1 MNEFIKA
8 LLGIL
13 YIVFSITFYV
23 SVMILSV
30 LLYLQEGVF
39 SLVFTLMFGIP
50 FCWAAA
56 RLVKFVYKF
65 ANAVLEK

>member
-1 MNEFIKA
+1 MKEFMKM

-13 YIVFSITFYV
+13 YIVFSITLYV

-30 LLYLQEGVF
+30 LLYLQEGVY

-50 FCWAAA
+50 FCWASVG
-56 RLVKFVYKF
+56 LVKFVYKF
-65 ANAVLEK
+65 ANYVLEW

>member
-1 MNEFIKA
+1 MKDFLKV

-13 YIVFSITFYV
+13 YVVFSIAFYV
-23 SVMILSV
+23 SVMVLSV
-30 LLYLQEGVF
+30 LLYLQEGMY

-56 RLVKFVYKF
+56 GLVKFVYKF
-65 ANAVLEK
+65 ANGMLE

>member
-1 MNEFIKA
+1 MKEVMKV

-13 YIVFSITFYV
+13 YVVFSITFYV
-23 SVMILSV
+23 SVMVLSV

-50 FCWAAA
+50 FCWATA
-56 RLVKFVYKF
+56 RLVRLVYKL
-65 ANAVLEK
+65 ANLRD

>member
-1 MNEFIKA
+1 MKEFMKV

-13 YIVFSITFYV
+13 YVVFSITFYV
-23 SVMILSV
+23 SVMVLSV

-56 RLVKFVYKF
+56 GLVKFVYKF
-65 ANAVLEK
+65 ANYVLE